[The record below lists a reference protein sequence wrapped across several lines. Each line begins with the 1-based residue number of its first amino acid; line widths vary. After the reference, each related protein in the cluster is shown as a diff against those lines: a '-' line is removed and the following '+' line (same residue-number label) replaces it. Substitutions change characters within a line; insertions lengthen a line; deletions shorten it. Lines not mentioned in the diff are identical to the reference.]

1 MPTLHIT
8 NGDLAAERI
17 AQLVG
22 PDLVLPW
29 RDVLHEGPVRQGLT
43 IEQLSRERAAFLAA
57 RFRLDPEDTHAAFQD
72 RDRRLR
78 EAIEAGSELVLW
90 FEHDLYDQLQL
101 LQVLDLM
108 ARETVPPTPVRL
120 AQASTYLTDLG
131 PEALAELGA
140 QAAPVT
146 PSQLALA
153 SEVWAAFR
161 SPTPEAMASLGQADT
176 GALPW
181 LGPAIGRLLEEL
193 PTDYPG
199 LSASE
204 RYILEELEAGPVP
217 AGELYASCQRRER
230 ARFMGDLSFFAILH
244 ELAAEPL
251 ALVAGLPGS
260 FAAGN
265 REAYLASKVR
275 LTHDGLLVREGR
287 LDRAIAKPMD
297 RWLGGTHL
305 TNDNVWRWEPATA
318 TLRNG

>member
-17 AQLVG
+17 APLVT
-22 PDLVLPW
+22 PDPVLPW

-43 IEQLSRERAAFLAA
+43 VEQLSAERAAFLAA
-57 RFRLDPEDTHAAFQD
+57 RFRLDPEATHAAFQD

-78 EAIEAGSELVLW
+78 EAIEVGSELVLW

-101 LQVLDLM
+101 LQLLDLV
-108 ARETVPPTPVRL
+108 ARETIAPSRVLL
-120 AQASTYLTDLG
+120 AQADTYLTDLD
-131 PEALAELGA
+131 PEALARLGGE
-140 QAAPVT
+140 AAPVS
-146 PSQLALA
+146 PAQLELA
-153 SEVWAAFR
+153 VAAWAAFTA
-161 SPTPEAMASLGQADT
+161 PTPEALARLGQEEM

-181 LGPAIGRLLEEL
+181 LGPAIGRVLEEL

-204 RYILEELEAGPVP
+204 RYILEELEPGAMP
-217 AGELYASCQRRER
+217 AAELYASCQRRER
-230 ARFMGDLSFFAILH
+230 ARFMGDLSFFAILD
-244 ELAAEPL
+244 ELAAVPL
-251 ALVAGLPGS
+251 VLVAGLPGS
-260 FAAGN
+260 FAAGD

-318 TLRNG
+318 TLRSG

>member
-8 NGDLAAERI
+8 NGDMAASRI
-17 AQLVG
+17 APLVA
-22 PDLVLPW
+22 PDSVLPW

-43 IEQLSRERAAFLAA
+43 IEQLSEERAAFLAA

-101 LQVLDLM
+101 LQLLDLV
-108 ARETVPPTPVRL
+108 ARETVPPHRVLL
-120 AQASTYLTDLG
+120 AQASTYLNELG
-131 PEALAELGA
+131 PEALAVLKA
-140 QAAPVT
+140 QATPVA

-153 SEVWAAFR
+153 GEAWAAFR
-161 SPTPEAMASLGQADT
+161 SPTPEALAGLGQADT
-176 GALPW
+176 SALPW
-181 LGPAIGRLLEEL
+181 LGPTIGRLLEEL

-204 RYILEELEAGPVP
+204 RYMLEELEPGPVP
-217 AGELYASCQRRER
+217 AGELYSSCQRRER
-230 ARFMGDLSFFAILH
+230 AGFMGDHSFFAILD

-260 FAAGN
+260 FATGD

-275 LTHDGLLVREGR
+275 LTHNGLLVREGR
-287 LDRAIAKPMD
+287 LDCAIAKPMD

>member
-17 AQLVG
+17 APLVA
-22 PDLVLPW
+22 PDPVLPW
-29 RDVLHEGPVRQGLT
+29 RDVLHEGPVRHGLT
-43 IEQLSRERAAFLAA
+43 IEQLSQERAAFLAA
-57 RFRLDPEDTHAAFQD
+57 RFRLDPEATRAAFQD
-72 RDRRLR
+72 RDRHLR

-101 LQVLDLM
+101 LQLLDLV
-108 ARETVPPTPVRL
+108 ARETVPPTRVRL

-131 PEALAELGA
+131 PEVLAELGA

-153 SEVWAAFR
+153 REAWSAFR
-161 SPTPEAMASLGQADT
+161 SPTPEALAGLGQADT
-176 GALPW
+176 SALPW

-204 RYILEELEAGPVP
+204 RYILEELEPGPMP
-217 AGELYASCQRRER
+217 AAELYASCQRRER
-230 ARFMGDLSFFAILH
+230 ARFMGDLSFFAILD

-251 ALVAGLPGS
+251 ALVAGLPGP
-260 FAAGN
+260 FFDD

-287 LDRAIAKPMD
+287 LDRAIAKPLD

>member
-1 MPTLHIT
+1 MGSP
-8 NGDLAAERI
+8 
-17 AQLVG
+17 
-22 PDLVLPW
+22 
-29 RDVLHEGPVRQGLT
+29 
-43 IEQLSRERAAFLAA
+43 LSSSPQERAAFLAA
-57 RFRLDPEDTHAAFQD
+57 RFRLDPEATRAAFQD

-101 LQVLDLM
+101 LQLLGLV
-108 ARETVPPTPVRL
+108 ARETVPPTRVRL

-131 PEALAELGA
+131 PEVLAELGA
-140 QAAPVT
+140 QAAQVT

-153 SEVWAAFR
+153 REAWSAFR
-161 SPTPEAMASLGQADT
+161 SPTPEALAGLGQADT
-176 GALPW
+176 SALPW

-204 RYILEELEAGPVP
+204 RYILEELEPGPMP

-230 ARFMGDLSFFAILH
+230 ARFMGDLSFFAILD

-251 ALVAGLPGS
+251 ALVAGLPGP
-260 FAAGN
+260 FFDD

-287 LDRAIAKPMD
+287 LDRAIAKPLD

-318 TLRNG
+318 TLRSG